1 MRANGITAEAAPD
14 EYGLVPEQVEGG
26 FLAFLLSRII
36 GVMKED
42 FWYRLPKSTVLRP
55 SPIHWWE
62 DAPELVALATA

>member
-1 MRANGITAEAAPD
+1 M
-14 EYGLVPEQVEGG
+14 VPEQVEAG

-62 DAPELVALATA
+62 NAPELVALATA